1 MSDATQPRDEPQQ
14 EEEEECAQ
22 HFLDGEPD
30 TYDAPAASAAR
41 SASHHDSDPGDQDRD
56 SDGSDDSELDDDVK
70 GYLVRVLR
78 TMCEVQNDLLETQ
91 RQILESQRDLRNDVN
106 TILAWMEA
114 RGREGTGEPGA
125 SIRG

>member
-1 MSDATQPRDEPQQ
+1 MSDATQPRDEQQQPQE

-22 HFLDGEPD
+22 RFLDGEPE
-30 TYDAPAASAAR
+30 TYDAPAAPAAR
-41 SASHHDSDPGDQDRD
+41 SASHQDSD
-56 SDGSDDSELDDDVK
+56 SDGSEVDDSELSDGVK

-91 RQILESQRDLRNDVN
+91 KQILESQRSLRTDVN
-106 TILAWMEA
+106 TIRAWMEA